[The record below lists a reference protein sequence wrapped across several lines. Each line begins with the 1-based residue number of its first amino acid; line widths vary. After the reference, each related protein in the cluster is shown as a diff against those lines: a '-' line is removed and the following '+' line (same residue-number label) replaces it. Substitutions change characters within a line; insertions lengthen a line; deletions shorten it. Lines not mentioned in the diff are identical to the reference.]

1 MSMRPAFPTVVATTV
16 AAVLLCVASLVAV
29 GPVADA
35 APRTP
40 QPWSHDADRSV
51 AHTISIGGMN
61 RDFRLYRPSS
71 ATGQVPLVVMLHGG
85 YGSAK
90 QAEDSYGWDAAA
102 DQGRFAVAFPDG
114 VWRSW
119 NAGTCCGP
127 AQKKHIDDVGFIT
140 AMIAAI
146 ERQMPIDRGRVFVT
160 GMSNGA
166 MMALRLACETTVFA
180 AAAPVA
186 GTQLVDCRNARP
198 MSVLQ
203 IHGTAD
209 PRVPY
214 NGGPGQGFSLRG
226 ARVDG
231 PSIPSVN
238 AFWRTTDHCRPPTTT
253 TRTPVTTST
262 ARCPDGKAVQ
272 LISIAGAGHQWPGS
286 AAHPVLERTLGTDPP
301 STALHA
307 TQVIWQFFATR

>member
-1 MSMRPAFPTVVATTV
+1 MMPLSPAHAQLRPVPRRANQVLAGTHTFRHNGIARSYVVRAPDGLNRNSAPV
-16 AAVLLCVASLVAV
+16 PVVLV
-29 GPVADA
+29 
-35 APRTP
+35 
-40 QPWSHDADRSV
+40 
-51 AHTISIGGMN
+51 
-61 RDFRLYRPSS
+61 
-71 ATGQVPLVVMLHGG
+71 LHGG
-85 YGSAK
+85 GGNAAN
-90 QAEDSYGWDAAA
+90 AEQMTGFTRLVERERILVVYPEGTS
-102 DQGRFAVAFPDG
+102 QRP
-114 VWRSW
+114 RIPLLTW
-119 NAGTCCGP
+119 NASHCCGY
-127 AQKKHIDDVGFIT
+127 AMKSGVDDVGFISALLDT
-140 AMIAAI
+140 LSATYPVDPARIY
-146 ERQMPIDRGRVFVT
+146 VT

-231 PSIPSVN
+231 PTIPSVN

-286 AAHPVLERTLGTDPP
+286 AAHPVLERTLGADPP